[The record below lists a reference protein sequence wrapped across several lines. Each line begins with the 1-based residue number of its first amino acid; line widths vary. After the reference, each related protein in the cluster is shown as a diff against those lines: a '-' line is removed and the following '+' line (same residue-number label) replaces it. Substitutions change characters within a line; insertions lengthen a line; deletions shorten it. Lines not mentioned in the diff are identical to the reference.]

1 MADQLQINFAQ
12 LLRQLRMDAGLTQE
26 ELATAAQVSPR
37 SVSDLE
43 RGITLTARKET
54 ARLLA
59 DALNLTEAEKS
70 EFEVVATGRGTADRS
85 LAWRAAVRA
94 AIDPVAQAG
103 AAAGGSELAVLL
115 SEAYQAAL
123 PRSILAEGDAPAGM
137 RLPTLAEGYED
148 PDFRVRQVVGD
159 DWPSDEAWWSQ
170 APVRSNLTEYLTGV
184 IRAPETTAA
193 PVVVLGHPG
202 AGKSVLTK
210 VLAARL
216 PPDQF
221 VPVRVVL
228 RETPAEGEIQDQIEY
243 AIRAATGLTVNWPM
257 LVRQARPTM
266 PVVLFDGFDELLQA
280 TGLSQSDYLAR
291 VARFQQREADQGRP
305 LVALVTSRA
314 AVADRARY
322 PRGALVTRL
331 EPFRSAQITGW
342 VDRWNRLNAD
352 YLADRGLAPL
362 PPETVVRHQALACQ
376 PLLLMML
383 ALYDADANAL
393 QRADASGQPG
403 ALDESALYEA
413 LLTSFAAREVAK
425 DGSGLPPDEVARR
438 VEEELQ
444 RLSLVAFAAI
454 NRHRQWVTEAEL
466 DADLTALLGPASAS
480 TSHFRAPITHAGV
493 ALGRFFFIQRAQ
505 AVRDGSRL
513 QTFEFLHATFGEY
526 LATRL
531 AIQLIADLPNQR
543 QALAVGPA
551 VIGDDLAFALL
562 SFAPLSSRQILRF
575 VRGTAARLITGEPA
589 RTRLAQLLIEL
600 HASTANRAEHRYA
613 SYRPAPIAVAAR
625 HGIYSANL
633 VLLIASLAGR
643 VTASQLFPDADD
655 PPGAWHRKAL
665 LWRSALTEPVWTEL
679 AFALSVRHLRHG
691 VRRDLQIT
699 LATDPPEAR
708 EPIDPYWLYVSPAN
722 QTDDETV
729 VWSRPYWD
737 QISHKMDICCG
748 TNDSVILHALEPVLA
763 HIGATVAT
771 FLREDGTS
779 SSAAHDLIS
788 LWLSSTLEQDDGL
801 LGLYYRCVGQLER
814 QPTWDDQTRRRV
826 RTLILACLRSDTTRL
841 PAADV
846 AELMRKLG

>member
-1 MADQLQINFAQ
+1 MADQPPITFAQ

-59 DALNLTEAEKS
+59 DALSLTGPEKA
-70 EFEVVATGRGTADRS
+70 EFELVATGRGTANRS

-94 AIDPVAQAG
+94 AIEP
-103 AAAGGSELAVLL
+103 GGSAAPGPALAVML

-170 APVRSNLTEYLTGV
+170 APVRSNLTEYLTEAL
-184 IRAPETTAA
+184 RTPEATAA
-193 PVVVLGHPG
+193 PLVVLGHPG

-216 PPDQF
+216 PPDEF
-221 VPVRVVL
+221 IPVRVVL
-228 RETPAEGEIQDQIEY
+228 RETPAEGEIQDQVEY
-243 AIRAATGLTVNWPM
+243 AVRAATGLNVNWPS
-257 LVRQARPTM
+257 LVREARPAV

-322 PRGALVTRL
+322 PRGALVARL

-342 VDRWNRLNAD
+342 VDRWNRLNAE

-362 PPETVVRHQALACQ
+362 PAEIVARHQALACQ
-376 PLLLMML
+376 PLLLLML

-393 QRADASGQPG
+393 QRADASGPPG

-425 DGSGLPPDEVARR
+425 DGAGLPPEEIADR

-466 DADLTALLGPASAS
+466 DADLTALLGPASTP

-513 QTFEFLHATFGEY
+513 ATFEFLHATFGEY

-543 QALAVGPA
+543 PALAVGPA

-562 SFAPLSSRQILRF
+562 SYAPLSSRQILRF
-575 VRGTAARLITGEPA
+575 VRGTAARLITNVAA
-589 RTRLAQLLIEL
+589 RQRLAELLIEL
-600 HASTANRAEHRYA
+600 HASTANRSEYRYA
-613 SYRPAPIAVAAR
+613 SYRPTPIAVAAR

-633 VLLIASLAGR
+633 VLLITSLAGQ
-643 VTASQLFPDADD
+643 VTASQLFPESDD

-679 AFALSVRHLRHG
+679 AFALSVRHLRDG
-691 VRRDLQIT
+691 IRRDLQVK
-699 LATDPPEAR
+699 LAADPPDSR
-708 EPIDPYWLYVSPAN
+708 EPVDPYWLYVSPAS
-722 QTDDETV
+722 QSDDEKV
-729 VWSRPYWD
+729 HWSRPYWD
-737 QISHKMDICCG
+737 QISHKMDVCCG
-748 TNDSVILHALEPVLA
+748 TNDSVILHALEPVLD

-771 FLREDGTS
+771 FLRDDGTS
-779 SSAAHDLIS
+779 SSAAHDLVS
-788 LWLSSTLEQDDGL
+788 LWLSSTLGANGDL
-801 LGLYYRCVGQLER
+801 RGLYLRCVDHLQGQS
-814 QPTWDDQTRRRV
+814 TWDDQTQRKV
-826 RTLILACLRSDTTRL
+826 RTLILSCLRSDADRL
-841 PAADV
+841 PPTDV
-846 AELMRKLG
+846 AELTRILG